1 MTDQLLAALAL
12 YGLPVLFIVIA
23 VASVG
28 IPFPISLLLVAA
40 GSFVEQGEMKLVPV
54 ISIASAA
61 AVLGD
66 NLGYFLGRKGGR
78 RFILRISKGMG
89 GETKVK
95 QAEKFS
101 ARWGGLGI
109 FLSRWLITVF
119 APWIN
124 FASGIGQYPW
134 RRFLLWDVLG
144 EVLWVLLYVG
154 LGYAFSDRVQM
165 IADVLGNLVWV
176 VVGLL
181 TASFLG
187 WKLWGYLR
195 SEDETTE
202 AEISGTPARGT
213 S

>member
-12 YGLPVLFIVIA
+12 YGLPVLFIVVA

-40 GSFVEQGEMKLVPV
+40 GSFVEQGEMKLVSV
-54 ISIASAA
+54 ILVASVAS
-61 AVLGD
+61 VLGD
-66 NLGYFLGRKGGR
+66 NAGYFLGRKGGR

-89 GETKVK
+89 GETKVR
-95 QAEKFS
+95 QAENFS
-101 ARWGGLGI
+101 KRWGALGI

-124 FASGIGQYPW
+124 FASGIGHYPW
-134 RRFLLWDVLG
+134 RRFILWDVLG

-181 TASFLG
+181 TAAFLG

-195 SEDETTE
+195 SDDEQPETKLGATPP
-202 AEISGTPARGT
+202 SGTF
-213 S
+213 